1 MVCQASLKE
10 LRTDPL
16 RPAIILWVARVDL
29 AAPIDTRANA
39 AKLSSKVSN
48 IGRGRLLRRFARLD
62 GVILCR
68 ETKAI
73 PAHRVEHLVTK
84 AAPEARHCI
93 DNRMLHK
100 VPCVHPC
107 STWVREHAGHIIL
120 WFGRGVIRPVA
131 LVFCPVLLPF
141 WLDFCRIVSFHI
153 FHILP

>member
-1 MVCQASLKE
+1 MVCQAPLKE
-10 LRTDPL
+10 LRKDPL

-29 AAPIDTRANA
+29 AAPIDTRTNT
-39 AKLSSKVSN
+39 AKLSSEVSN
-48 IGRGRLLRRFARLD
+48 IGRGRLLWCFACLD

-68 ETKAI
+68 EAEAI
-73 PAHRVEHLVTK
+73 PAHRVEYLVTK

-93 DNRMLHK
+93 DNGMLHK
-100 VPCVHPC
+100 VPCMHPC
-107 STWVREHAGHIIL
+107 STWVWEHASHIIL

-141 WLDFCRIVSFHI
+141 WLDFCRVVSFHV